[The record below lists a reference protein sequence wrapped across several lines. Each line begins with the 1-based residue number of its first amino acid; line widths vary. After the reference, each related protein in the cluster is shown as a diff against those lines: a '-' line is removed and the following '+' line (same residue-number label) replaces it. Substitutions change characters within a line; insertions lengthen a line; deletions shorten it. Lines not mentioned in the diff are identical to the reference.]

1 MEISVLMSIY
11 KKENPVYLRDSLE
24 SIFNQTFCPSEI
36 VIVEDGILTEELY
49 SVIDGYVNKYSI
61 VKRVLFLYAFIKK
74 FEKRE

>member
-24 SIFNQTFCPSEI
+24 SIFNQTFSPSEI

-61 VKRVLFLYAFIKK
+61 VKRALFLYAFIKK

>member
-24 SIFNQTFCPSEI
+24 SVFNQTFSPSEI

-49 SVIDGYVNKYSI
+49 SVIDGYVNKYI
-61 VKRVLFLYAFIKK
+61 MLYLI
-74 FEKRE
+74 EKINKVYYNI